1 MICKFI
7 PFLATIVYTDKYFF
21 VYLRVMNLIT
31 RLTTL
36 LLAFTLV
43 ACGGSTT
50 ENGGNNAIEE
60 TVKEPVFLYGIDIEG
75 YTIEN
80 DTVRMGETVGGI
92 LGRRGVSA
100 VMVDRLDKA
109 SKEVFPLRK
118 IRADNAYTTFTRHT
132 TDSLG
137 QHTKLDYI
145 VYHKNAID
153 YVVFG
158 FVGDSVS
165 VSLGSRPVEL
175 VRKRCE
181 ASITSSLWGTI
192 MEQNLPYA
200 LAAEFEDIYQ
210 WTVDFFGIQAG
221 DSFKVVYDEKIV
233 DGESVGIGRIWG
245 AEFDHGGKQYFAI
258 PYAQE
263 EGKLRYWESNGES
276 LRKQFLKAPLKYTR
290 ISSKFSKSRFHPV
303 HKVYRP
309 HHGVDYAA
317 PIGTPVHSV
326 ADGTV
331 IFAGWDRGGGGNTLK
346 IKHAGNL
353 ETGYLHLKSFA
364 KGIKVGTRVSQGQLI
379 GYVGSTGSS
388 TGPHLDYRIK
398 KNGTPIDPLKMPQEP
413 AEPISA
419 EHKAEFEAI
428 RDRVVAELEGREV
441 VGGVITEEDI
451 FPAQNKQ

>member
-1 MICKFI
+1 M
-7 PFLATIVYTDKYFF
+7 LS
-21 VYLRVMNLIT
+21 LRVMNFII
-31 RLTTL
+31 RLTAL
-36 LLAFTLV
+36 LLTLSVV
-43 ACGGSTT
+43 ACGGGSTET
-50 ENGGNNAIEE
+50 GENSIEE
-60 TVKEPVFLYGIDIEG
+60 VAKEPVLLYGIDIEG
-75 YTIEN
+75 YTIEH

-92 LGRRGVSA
+92 LGRRGISA
-100 VMVDRLDKA
+100 VMVDRLDKS

-118 IRADNAYTTFTRHT
+118 IRADNAYTTFTRHSV
-132 TDSLG
+132 DSLG
-137 QHTKLDYI
+137 EHDELDYI

-192 MEQNLPYA
+192 MEKDLPYA

-263 EGKLRYWESNGES
+263 AGKLRYWEANGES

-290 ISSKFSKSRFHPV
+290 ISSKFSKSRLHPV

-317 PIGTPVHSV
+317 PAGTPVHSV

-364 KGIKVGTRVSQGQLI
+364 KGIKVGSRVSQGQLI
-379 GYVGSTGSS
+379 GYVGSTGAS

-398 KNGTPIDPLKMPQEP
+398 KNGAPIDPLKMPQEP
-413 AEPISA
+413 AEPIA
-419 EHKAEFEAI
+419 EAHKAKFEAI

-441 VGGVITEEDI
+441 EGGIITEADI
-451 FPAQNKQ
+451 FPSAKNE

>member
-1 MICKFI
+1 M
-7 PFLATIVYTDKYFF
+7 
-21 VYLRVMNLIT
+21 RVMNFIA

-36 LLAFTLV
+36 LLIVTLA
-43 ACGGSTT
+43 ACGGSST
-50 ENGGNNAIEE
+50 ENKSNTEIEE
-60 TVKEPVFLYGIDIEG
+60 IVKEPTLLYGIDIEG
-75 YTIEN
+75 YEILN

-92 LGRRGVSA
+92 LGRRGISA

-109 SKEVFPLRK
+109 SKEIFPLRK

-132 TDSLG
+132 VDSLG
-137 QHTKLDYI
+137 EHSTLDYI

-165 VSLGSRPVEL
+165 VALGSRPVEY

-192 MEQNLPYA
+192 MEKNLPYA

-263 EGKLRYWESNGES
+263 AGKLRYWEANGES

-317 PIGTPVHSV
+317 PSGTPVHSV

-331 IFAGWDRGGGGNTLK
+331 TFAGWDRGGGGNTLK
-346 IKHAGNL
+346 IKHAGNM

-388 TGPHLDYRIK
+388 TGPHLDFRIK
-398 KNGTPIDPLKMPQEP
+398 KNGTPIDPLKLPQEP
-413 AEPISA
+413 SEPISEA
-419 EHKAEFEAI
+419 HKAAFEAI
-428 RDRVVAELEGREV
+428 RDRVIAELEGREV
-441 VGGVITEEDI
+441 VGGIITEEDI
-451 FPAQNKQ
+451 FPTANKQ

>member
-1 MICKFI
+1 M
-7 PFLATIVYTDKYFF
+7 LS
-21 VYLRVMNLIT
+21 LRVMNFII
-31 RLTTL
+31 RLTAL
-36 LLAFTLV
+36 LLTLSVV
-43 ACGGSTT
+43 ACGGGSTET
-50 ENGGNNAIEE
+50 GENSIEE
-60 TVKEPVFLYGIDIEG
+60 VAKEPVLLYGIDIEG
-75 YTIEN
+75 YTIEH

-92 LGRRGVSA
+92 LGRRGISA
-100 VMVDRLDKA
+100 VMVDRLDKS

-118 IRADNAYTTFTRHT
+118 IRADNAYTTFTRHSV
-132 TDSLG
+132 DSLG
-137 QHTKLDYI
+137 EHDELDYI

-192 MEQNLPYA
+192 MEKDLPYA

-263 EGKLRYWESNGES
+263 AGKRRYWEANGES

-290 ISSKFSKSRFHPV
+290 ISSKFSKSRLHPV

-317 PIGTPVHSV
+317 PAGTPVHSV

-364 KGIKVGTRVSQGQLI
+364 KGIKVGSRVSQGQLI
-379 GYVGSTGSS
+379 GYVGSTGAS

-398 KNGTPIDPLKMPQEP
+398 KNGAPIDPLKMPQEP
-413 AEPISA
+413 AEPIA
-419 EHKAEFEAI
+419 EAHKAKFEAI

-441 VGGVITEEDI
+441 EGGIITEADI
-451 FPAQNKQ
+451 FPSAKNE

>member
-1 MICKFI
+1 
-7 PFLATIVYTDKYFF
+7 
-21 VYLRVMNLIT
+21 MNCIRYIT
-31 RLTTL
+31 AAML
-36 LLAFTLV
+36 LVLGV
-43 ACGGSTT
+43 ACGGHSS
-50 ENGGNNAIEE
+50 ENEDGNDINNAVEKAP
-60 TVKEPVFLYGIDIEG
+60 TLLYGIDIDG

-92 LGRRGVSA
+92 LGRRGISA

-109 SKEVFPLRK
+109 AKEVFPLRQ
-118 IRADNAYTTFTRHT
+118 IRADNAYTTFTRHI

-137 QHTKLDYI
+137 ERDVVDYV
-145 VYHKNAID
+145 VYHRNAID

-158 FVGDSVS
+158 FVGDSIS
-165 VSLGSRPVEL
+165 VTCGQRPMEL
-175 VRKRCE
+175 VRKSCR
-181 ASITSSLWGTI
+181 ATINSSLWGTI

-221 DSFKVVYDEKIV
+221 DSFAVIYDEKVV
-233 DGESVGIGRIWG
+233 DGETVGIGRIWG
-245 AEFDHGGKQYFAI
+245 AEFNHGGKQYYAI
-258 PYAQE
+258 PYAQQ
-263 EGKLRYWESNGES
+263 EGKLRYWEANGES

-317 PIGTPVHSV
+317 PSGTPVHSV

-353 ETGYLHLKSFA
+353 ETGYLHLKGFA
-364 KGIKVGTRVSQGQLI
+364 KGIRVGTRVSQGQLI

-413 AEPISA
+413 AEPIA
-419 EHKAEFEAI
+419 AAHKERFEAI
-428 RDRVVAELEGREV
+428 RDRVVAKLNGEEV
-441 VGGVITEEDI
+441 VGGVITEQDI
-451 FPAQNKQ
+451 FGSSESNDTAKQ

>member
-1 MICKFI
+1 MKFANI
-7 PFLATIVYTDKYFF
+7 
-21 VYLRVMNLIT
+21 IT
-31 RLTTL
+31 AVSLLTL
-36 LLAFTLV
+36 GV
-43 ACGGSTT
+43 ACGGGSA
-50 ENGGNNAIEE
+50 ENESNIDSVAM
-60 TVKEPVFLYGIDIEG
+60 EPQQPELLYGIDIEG

-92 LGRRGVSA
+92 LGRRGISA

-109 SKEVFPLRK
+109 SKEVFPLRQ
-118 IRADNAYTTFTRHT
+118 IRADNAYTTFTRT
-132 TDSLG
+132 YTDSLG
-137 QHTKLDYI
+137 DHSVVDYV
-145 VYHKNAID
+145 VYHRNAID

-158 FVGDSVS
+158 FVGDSVT
-165 VSLGSRPVEL
+165 VECGARPVEI
-175 VRKRCE
+175 VRKKCR
-181 ASITSSLWGTI
+181 ATINSSLWGAI

-221 DSFKVVYDEKIV
+221 DSFAVIYDEKFV
-233 DGESVGIGRIWG
+233 DSTSVGIGRIWG
-245 AEFDHGGKQYFAI
+245 AEFNHGGKQYYAI

-263 EGKLRYWESNGES
+263 EGKLRYWEANGES

-303 HKVYRP
+303 HKIYRP

-317 PIGTPVHSV
+317 PSGTHVHSV

-331 IFAGWDRGGGGNTLK
+331 IFAGWDRGGGGNIIK

-353 ETGYLHLKSFA
+353 ETGYLHLKGFA
-364 KGIKVGTRVSQGQLI
+364 KGIKKGTHVSQGQLI

-413 AEPISA
+413 AEPIA
-419 EHKAEFEAI
+419 EAHKARFEAI
-428 RDRVVAELEGREV
+428 RDRVIAELNGEEV
-441 VGGVITEEDI
+441 MAGVISEEDI
-451 FPAQNKQ
+451 FGKKEISDSTSTKQ

>member
-1 MICKFI
+1 
-7 PFLATIVYTDKYFF
+7 
-21 VYLRVMNLIT
+21 MNCIRYIT
-31 RLTTL
+31 AAML
-36 LLAFTLV
+36 LMLGV
-43 ACGGSTT
+43 ACGGHSS
-50 ENGGNNAIEE
+50 ENEDGNDINNAVEKAP
-60 TVKEPVFLYGIDIEG
+60 TLLYGIDIDG

-92 LGRRGVSA
+92 LGRRGISA

-109 SKEVFPLRK
+109 AKEVFPLRQ
-118 IRADNAYTTFTRHT
+118 IRADNAYTTFTRHI

-137 QHTKLDYI
+137 ERDVVDYI
-145 VYHKNAID
+145 VYHRNAID

-158 FVGDSVS
+158 FVGDSIS
-165 VSLGSRPVEL
+165 VTCGQRPMEL
-175 VRKRCE
+175 VRKSCR
-181 ASITSSLWGTI
+181 ATINSSLWGTI

-210 WTVDFFGIQAG
+210 WSVDFFGIQAG
-221 DSFKVVYDEKIV
+221 DSFAVIYDEKVV
-233 DGESVGIGRIWG
+233 DGETVGIGRIWG
-245 AEFDHGGKQYFAI
+245 AEFNHGGKQYYAI
-258 PYAQE
+258 PYAQQ
-263 EGKLRYWESNGES
+263 EGKLRYWEANGES

-317 PIGTPVHSV
+317 PSGTPVHSV

-353 ETGYLHLKSFA
+353 ETGYLHLKGFA
-364 KGIKVGTRVSQGQLI
+364 KGIRVGTRVSQGQLI

-413 AEPISA
+413 AEPIA
-419 EHKAEFEAI
+419 AAHKERFEAI
-428 RDRVVAELEGREV
+428 RDRVVAELNGEEV
-441 VGGVITEEDI
+441 VGGVITEQDI
-451 FPAQNKQ
+451 FGSSESNDTAKQ

>member
-1 MICKFI
+1 MNFI
-7 PFLATIVYTDKYFF
+7 A
-21 VYLRVMNLIT
+21 

-36 LLAFTLV
+36 LLIVTLA
-43 ACGGSTT
+43 ACGGSST
-50 ENGGNNAIEE
+50 ENKSNTEIEE
-60 TVKEPVFLYGIDIEG
+60 IVKEPTLLYGIDIEG
-75 YTIEN
+75 YEILN

-92 LGRRGVSA
+92 LGRRGISA

-109 SKEVFPLRK
+109 SKEIFPLRK

-132 TDSLG
+132 VDSLG
-137 QHTKLDYI
+137 EHSTLDYI

-165 VSLGSRPVEL
+165 VALGSRPVEY

-192 MEQNLPYA
+192 MEKNLPYA

-263 EGKLRYWESNGES
+263 AGKLRYWEANGES

-317 PIGTPVHSV
+317 PSGTPVHSV

-331 IFAGWDRGGGGNTLK
+331 TFAGWDRGGGGNTLK
-346 IKHAGNL
+346 IKHAGNM

-388 TGPHLDYRIK
+388 TGPHLDFRIK
-398 KNGTPIDPLKMPQEP
+398 KNGTPIDPLKLPQEP
-413 AEPISA
+413 SEPISEA
-419 EHKAEFEAI
+419 HKAAFEAI

-441 VGGVITEEDI
+441 VGGIITEEDI
-451 FPAQNKQ
+451 FPTANKQ

>member
-1 MICKFI
+1 
-7 PFLATIVYTDKYFF
+7 
-21 VYLRVMNLIT
+21 MNCIRYIT
-31 RLTTL
+31 AAML
-36 LLAFTLV
+36 LMLGV
-43 ACGGSTT
+43 ACGGHSS
-50 ENGGNNAIEE
+50 ENEDGNDINNAVEK
-60 TVKEPVFLYGIDIEG
+60 VPSLLYGIDIDG

-92 LGRRGVSA
+92 LGRRGISA

-109 SKEVFPLRK
+109 AKEVFPLRQ
-118 IRADNAYTTFTRHT
+118 IRADNAYTTFTRHI

-137 QHTKLDYI
+137 ERDVMDYV
-145 VYHKNAID
+145 VYHRNAID

-158 FVGDSVS
+158 FVGDSIS
-165 VSLGSRPVEL
+165 VTCGQRPMEL
-175 VRKRCE
+175 VRKSCR
-181 ASITSSLWGTI
+181 ATINSSLWGTI

-221 DSFKVVYDEKIV
+221 DSFAVIYDEKIV
-233 DGESVGIGRIWG
+233 DGETVGIGRIWG
-245 AEFDHGGKQYFAI
+245 AEFNHGGKQYYAI
-258 PYAQE
+258 PYAQQ
-263 EGKLRYWESNGES
+263 EGKLRYWEANGES

-317 PIGTPVHSV
+317 PSGTPVHSV

-353 ETGYLHLKSFA
+353 ETGYLHLKGFA
-364 KGIKVGTRVSQGQLI
+364 KGIRVGTRVSQGQLI

-413 AEPISA
+413 AEPIA
-419 EHKAEFEAI
+419 AAHKERFEAI
-428 RDRVVAELEGREV
+428 RDRVVAELNGEEV
-441 VGGVITEEDI
+441 VGGVITEQDI
-451 FPAQNKQ
+451 FGSSESNDIAKQ